1 MSYRQNS
8 DGLDPSVAFY
18 DQASNSF
25 IEPVPV
31 SAAESSPLPQP
42 QPQPNSP
49 AQADEDDDGSRSDAG
64 SGFLARPLE
73 IEEHEGYLEEEVR
86 IELDA
91 QQHEAD
97 WRRRPKTEPP
107 NPEPQQTPPQPPPLI
122 IGAPLGRNLTAIEAA
137 TRLVSQWE
145 GIHQSTLQSTPGA
158 ASPILEEL
166 TRARTQLAAL
176 TAEQQQRFSTSPLAG
191 GSQNSI
197 ATPLNSLDAHKS
209 AAIASRIRFLADS
222 LEDSH
227 FPPERANISAA
238 ISLYRTARVPYS
250 ANWALLYAGHLVD
263 FAPTYASFT
272 ADRAARLDR
281 YARLHG
287 EGWLWVE
294 PPLAREPGG
303 PTFFSARRGT
313 FLPENDTSYDMGHYS
328 VTMSFRRM
336 KSLVYR
342 GALVTNTSRKRKPD
356 LLSRSSDDEG
366 VMSDEEQWPARFPD
380 GDPDASGSSPSADS
394 PGLPPSAHDA
404 DVKPATHLRRN
415 RPSRHPLMARDPAAP
430 TLHFRLLLDSGATL
444 PLIYDRDVRALG
456 IRRKTYAAVSRVNVE
471 TATDQMATWL
481 YEMQVSVVDTQTCEP
496 LVSSTSPV
504 WPAEEHALGGVTLVM
519 TRPSP
524 KLDGTA
530 SFSSPCGGMD
540 AVAKT
545 VDGETTFLEEAKHLI
560 DLAEGRDYGRLSG
573 LLPFKAC
580 YVQATPGL
588 RTMWMGEDRRDVLG
602 AQRMPG
608 QMRWAPG
615 TGRVCDP
622 GHPRDLW
629 KTVCRDNNGR
639 PALLRMA
646 HGETALVG
654 GEQGARMVDV
664 EEKDWKG
671 RSEVLVVDRNG
682 TRKKHIIEPRS
693 LDQQQSKSQHAKKQ
707 KM

>member
-73 IEEHEGYLEEEVR
+73 IEEHESYLEEEVR

-250 ANWALLYAGHLVD
+250 ANWAFSTPATSSTSPRPTPPSPPT
-263 FAPTYASFT
+263 APPAST
-272 ADRAARLDR
+272 ATPASTAKD
-281 YARLHG
+281 G
-287 EGWLWVE
+287 SG
-294 PPLAREPGG
+294 
-303 PTFFSARRGT
+303 GT